1 MAGALYK
8 LCRDNRYTCWTGGR
22 DDSTD
27 LCPLMT
33 QEGYIVQ
40 QACEQPVRFVCRTTG
55 ESACCLIAAPVR
67 LSSRG
72 THGHMKTPG
81 HATSASII
89 LLRLA

>member
-1 MAGALYK
+1 MPTCPKPPHTLTGALYK

-40 QACEQPVRFVCRTTG
+40 QGCEQSVRWVCRTKG
-55 ESACCLIAAPVR
+55 ESAWR
-67 LSSRG
+67 
-72 THGHMKTPG
+72 
-81 HATSASII
+81 
-89 LLRLA
+89 RLAPCLGGRFVP